1 MGLITGFKLCCC
13 PQTDILKL
21 SCNWKKTQEITTPK
35 QQEMK
40 TMERRPKNYKTI
52 KYSEQNQHTT
62 SQPDFDH
69 TP

>member
-21 SCNWKKTQEITTPK
+21 CCNWKKTQEITTPK

-40 TMERRPKNYKTI
+40 TMERRPKKYKAI
-52 KYSEQNQHTT
+52 KYSAQKQLKTV
-62 SQPDFDH
+62 QPDFDH
-69 TP
+69 TQ